1 MKEKNLQEAAE
12 WIASAIPPSL
22 EPEKDFEE
30 ALRRVRKL
38 VKAELTLEKAHE
50 EGVIDAY
57 AMMAVRMDSEVDE
70 GQSWTGSFVGGATLR
85 QLALMLACSA
95 VQANSY
101 DKKSIEVF
109 LEKVHEFAENMIVN
123 EKKSWRKVH

>member
-1 MKEKNLQEAAE
+1 MKTGEVDWEKMRENPESARE
-12 WIASAIPPSL
+12 SIASGI
-22 EPEKDFEE
+22 KM
-30 ALRRVRKL
+30 
-38 VKAELTLEKAHE
+38 TLEKAHK
-50 EGVIDAY
+50 EGIVDAY
-57 AMMAVRMDSEVDE
+57 AMMAMRMDSEADD
-70 GQSWTGSFVGGATLR
+70 GQSWTGSFIGGATRR

-123 EKKSWRKVH
+123 EKKSWRKIH